1 MINIMK
7 YTKYDNQTISQIEYF
22 DFLINNISPE
32 NLIHGHC
39 KLSSDWNHKDICS
52 PFHRIYFVLDGEG
65 LLSRYDEKI
74 PLVPGKIYLIPANT
88 TWSYSCA
95 ESMEQFFIHLKILL
109 MKGVDVFDSCNE
121 CMIINYA
128 LNDIAEIIRTVETGT
143 LDAII
148 YFKSFLFKII
158 AEIILKYKINVRAQI
173 ERVGKYESLL
183 SYICDNCSAEL
194 QVSDVVSFMNSS
206 QSTIY
211 RNLKE
216 DTGHSI
222 KSYIDKTLLS
232 ESQEYLLLSNN
243 SIKEIASLLKFKD
256 QYYFSKFFKKHT
268 GMPPSKYRE
277 FNKFEH

>member
-22 DFLINNISPE
+22 DFLINHISPE

-39 KLSSDWNHKDICS
+39 WLARDWNHKNICS

-65 LLSRYDEKI
+65 QLSNEQEII
-74 PLVPGKIYLIPANT
+74 PLVSGKIYLIPANT
-88 TWSYSCA
+88 TLSYSCA

-109 MKGVDVFDSCNE
+109 MKGVDVFDNCKE
-121 CMIINYA
+121 CMIIDY
-128 LNDIAEIIRTVETGT
+128 DTDSIIEMIKAVETGT
-143 LDAII
+143 LDSIVF
-148 YFKSFLFKII
+148 FKGFLLKII
-158 AEIILKYKINVRAQI
+158 AGMIKKYKIDVKSQI
-173 ERVGKYESLL
+173 ERVGKYESLM

-194 QVSDVVSFMNSS
+194 QVAEVVSFMNSS

-216 DTGHSI
+216 DTGLSI
-222 KSYIDKTLLS
+222 KSFIDKTLLS
-232 ESQEYLLLSNN
+232 ESQEYLLLSEY
-243 SIKEIASLLKFKD
+243 SIKEIAELLKFKD

-268 GMPPSKYRE
+268 GMPPSKYRTY
-277 FNKFEH
+277 NKLDH